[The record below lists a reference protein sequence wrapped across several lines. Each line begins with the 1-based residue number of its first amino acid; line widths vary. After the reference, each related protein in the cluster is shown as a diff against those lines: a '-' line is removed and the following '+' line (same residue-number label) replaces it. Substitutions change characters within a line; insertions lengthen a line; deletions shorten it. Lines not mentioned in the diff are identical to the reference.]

1 MAADCRLAI
10 HQLEHTPLLALS
22 HPQLKGVAAL
32 ETIKVIN
39 NVWNM
44 SPESAAPAT
53 RLPTFYV
60 SVCLLTSGDSQ
71 SDKFIFSK

>member
-1 MAADCRLAI
+1 M
-10 HQLEHTPLLALS
+10 
-22 HPQLKGVAAL
+22 

-60 SVCLLTSGDSQ
+60 SVCLLTSGDSHLTSLYFQNKFDQ
-71 SDKFIFSK
+71 SKQRLRMLAVWVVVSNESSS